1 MAPGTPATYRKTSR
15 ETVSCVLIASLA
27 LSTAG
32 VARAGM
38 IPTDQVV
45 NSTPQMCADPV
56 PAFSRRS
63 DVEYQLRSLGVKQT
77 SAKARVAALTDEE
90 VQAVVGKLE
99 SLYAGG
105 QYVPPAVVGA
115 GAAGGGYSGAGG
127 AYGAAGGVVPIVAIG
142 LFAVLNWG
150 PAQTNGRNPYSMTSN
165 PVPMDPNRK
174 ISEQDCTKPIV
185 YDGRNL
191 RCKLVG
197 IPGSGEMEF
206 AANPSLF
213 RGVCADA

>member
-1 MAPGTPATYRKTSR
+1 MAPGTSAAPSKPRR
-15 ETVSCVLIASLA
+15 EAISCLLTASLA
-27 LSTAG
+27 FSTVG
-32 VARAGM
+32 VARADM
-38 IPTDQVV
+38 IPTEQVV
-45 NSTPQMCADPV
+45 NSTPQVCIDSVA
-56 PAFSRRS
+56 ASSRRS
-63 DVEYQLRSLGVKQT
+63 DVEYQLRTLGVDQK

-90 VQAVVGKLE
+90 VRAVVGKLD

-127 AYGAAGGVVPIVAIG
+127 AYSAAGGVVPILAIG

-165 PVPMDPNRK
+165 PAPMDPKRK

-185 YDGRNL
+185 FDGGNL
-191 RCKLVG
+191 RCK
-197 IPGSGEMEF
+197 
-206 AANPSLF
+206 
-213 RGVCADA
+213 